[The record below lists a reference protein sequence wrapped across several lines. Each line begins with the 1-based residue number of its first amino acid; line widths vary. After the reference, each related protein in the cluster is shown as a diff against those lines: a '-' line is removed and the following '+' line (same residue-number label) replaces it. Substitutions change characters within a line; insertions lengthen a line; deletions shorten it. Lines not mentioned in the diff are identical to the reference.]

1 MINQQQLVD
10 VLCSLTEDDFK
21 QIEDIIKQLHNM
33 FDDES
38 LSETIKNK
46 VGVEKMQTL
55 EELLDDKYDEEVTIA
70 VLVSK
75 FKSILKKEGELRKSK
90 NTFCSKSCSAIFN
103 NKNRDSHI
111 EFGLYLGFLFENDFE
126 Y

>member
-1 MINQQQLVD
+1 MINQHQLID
-10 VLCSLTEDDFK
+10 VICSLTEDDFK
-21 QIEDIIKQLHNM
+21 QVEDIIKQLHNM
-33 FDDES
+33 FDDKS

-75 FKSILKKEGELRKSK
+75 FK
-90 NTFCSKSCSAIFN
+90 
-103 NKNRDSHI
+103 
-111 EFGLYLGFLFENDFE
+111 
-126 Y
+126 

>member
-1 MINQQQLVD
+1 MINQHQLVD

-21 QIEDIIKQLHNM
+21 QVDEVIKQLRNI
-33 FDDES
+33 FDDKS

-55 EELLDDKYDEEVTIA
+55 AELVDGKYDEEVTMA

-75 FKSILKKEGELRKSK
+75 FK
-90 NTFCSKSCSAIFN
+90 
-103 NKNRDSHI
+103 
-111 EFGLYLGFLFENDFE
+111 
-126 Y
+126 

>member
-1 MINQQQLVD
+1 MINQHQLVD

-21 QIEDIIKQLHNM
+21 QVDEVIKQLHNM
-33 FDDES
+33 FDDKS

-55 EELLDDKYDEEVTIA
+55 AELVDDKYDEEVTIA

-75 FKSILKKEGELRKSK
+75 FK
-90 NTFCSKSCSAIFN
+90 
-103 NKNRDSHI
+103 
-111 EFGLYLGFLFENDFE
+111 
-126 Y
+126 

>member
-1 MINQQQLVD
+1 MINQHQLVD

-21 QIEDIIKQLHNM
+21 QVEDIFKQLRSM
-33 FDDES
+33 FDDKS

-55 EELLDDKYDEEVTIA
+55 AELVDGKYDEEVTMA

-75 FKSILKKEGELRKSK
+75 FK
-90 NTFCSKSCSAIFN
+90 
-103 NKNRDSHI
+103 
-111 EFGLYLGFLFENDFE
+111 
-126 Y
+126 

>member
-1 MINQQQLVD
+1 MINQHQLVD

-21 QIEDIIKQLHNM
+21 QVDEVIKQLHNM
-33 FDDES
+33 FDDKS

-55 EELLDDKYDEEVTIA
+55 AKLVDGKYDEEVTIA

-75 FKSILKKEGELRKSK
+75 LK
-90 NTFCSKSCSAIFN
+90 
-103 NKNRDSHI
+103 
-111 EFGLYLGFLFENDFE
+111 
-126 Y
+126 

>member
-1 MINQQQLVD
+1 MINQHQLVD

-21 QIEDIIKQLHNM
+21 QVDEVIKQLNNIV
-33 FDDES
+33 DDKS

-55 EELLDDKYDEEVTIA
+55 AELVDDKYDDEVTIA

-75 FKSILKKEGELRKSK
+75 FK
-90 NTFCSKSCSAIFN
+90 
-103 NKNRDSHI
+103 
-111 EFGLYLGFLFENDFE
+111 
-126 Y
+126 

>member
-33 FDDES
+33 FDDKS

-55 EELLDDKYDEEVTIA
+55 EELVNGKYDEEVTIA

-75 FKSILKKEGELRKSK
+75 FK
-90 NTFCSKSCSAIFN
+90 
-103 NKNRDSHI
+103 
-111 EFGLYLGFLFENDFE
+111 
-126 Y
+126 

>member
-1 MINQQQLVD
+1 MINQHQLVN

-21 QIEDIIKQLHNM
+21 QVDDVIKQLHNM
-33 FDDES
+33 FDDKS

-55 EELLDDKYDEEVTIA
+55 AELVDGKYDEEVTFA

-75 FKSILKKEGELRKSK
+75 FK
-90 NTFCSKSCSAIFN
+90 
-103 NKNRDSHI
+103 
-111 EFGLYLGFLFENDFE
+111 
-126 Y
+126 

>member
-1 MINQQQLVD
+1 MINQHQLVD

-21 QIEDIIKQLHNM
+21 QVDGVIKQLRNI
-33 FDDES
+33 FDDKS

-55 EELLDDKYDEEVTIA
+55 AELVDGKYDEEVTIA

-75 FKSILKKEGELRKSK
+75 F
-90 NTFCSKSCSAIFN
+90 N
-103 NKNRDSHI
+103 
-111 EFGLYLGFLFENDFE
+111 
-126 Y
+126 

>member
-1 MINQQQLVD
+1 MITQQKLVD

-21 QIEDIIKQLHNM
+21 QVDEVIKQLHNM
-33 FDDES
+33 FDDKS

-55 EELLDDKYDEEVTIA
+55 AELVDGKYDEEVTMA

-75 FKSILKKEGELRKSK
+75 FK
-90 NTFCSKSCSAIFN
+90 
-103 NKNRDSHI
+103 
-111 EFGLYLGFLFENDFE
+111 
-126 Y
+126 

>member
-1 MINQQQLVD
+1 MINQHQLVE

-21 QIEDIIKQLHNM
+21 QVDEVIKQLHNM
-33 FDDES
+33 FDDKS

-55 EELLDDKYDEEVTIA
+55 AELVDGKYDEEVTMA

-75 FKSILKKEGELRKSK
+75 FK
-90 NTFCSKSCSAIFN
+90 
-103 NKNRDSHI
+103 
-111 EFGLYLGFLFENDFE
+111 
-126 Y
+126 

>member
-1 MINQQQLVD
+1 MINQHQLVD

-21 QIEDIIKQLHNM
+21 QIEYIIKQLRNI
-33 FDDES
+33 FDDKS

-55 EELLDDKYDEEVTIA
+55 AELVDGKYDEEVTIA

-75 FKSILKKEGELRKSK
+75 F
-90 NTFCSKSCSAIFN
+90 N
-103 NKNRDSHI
+103 
-111 EFGLYLGFLFENDFE
+111 
-126 Y
+126 

>member
-1 MINQQQLVD
+1 MINQHQLVD

-21 QIEDIIKQLHNM
+21 QVDGVIKQLRNI
-33 FDDES
+33 FDDKS

-55 EELLDDKYDEEVTIA
+55 AELVDGKYDEEVTIA

-75 FKSILKKEGELRKSK
+75 FK
-90 NTFCSKSCSAIFN
+90 
-103 NKNRDSHI
+103 
-111 EFGLYLGFLFENDFE
+111 
-126 Y
+126 

>member
-1 MINQQQLVD
+1 MINQHQLVE

-21 QIEDIIKQLHNM
+21 QVDEVIKQLHNM
-33 FDDES
+33 FDDKS

-55 EELLDDKYDEEVTIA
+55 AESVVGKYGEEVMIA

-75 FKSILKKEGELRKSK
+75 FK
-90 NTFCSKSCSAIFN
+90 
-103 NKNRDSHI
+103 
-111 EFGLYLGFLFENDFE
+111 
-126 Y
+126 

>member
-1 MINQQQLVD
+1 MINQHQLVD

-33 FDDES
+33 FDDKS
-38 LSETIKNK
+38 LSETVKNK

-55 EELLDDKYDEEVTIA
+55 AELVDGKYDEEVTIA

-75 FKSILKKEGELRKSK
+75 FK
-90 NTFCSKSCSAIFN
+90 
-103 NKNRDSHI
+103 
-111 EFGLYLGFLFENDFE
+111 
-126 Y
+126 

>member
-1 MINQQQLVD
+1 MINQHQLVD

-21 QIEDIIKQLHNM
+21 QVDEVIKQLHNM
-33 FDDES
+33 FDDKS

-55 EELLDDKYDEEVTIA
+55 AELVEGKYDDEVTIA

-75 FKSILKKEGELRKSK
+75 FK
-90 NTFCSKSCSAIFN
+90 
-103 NKNRDSHI
+103 
-111 EFGLYLGFLFENDFE
+111 
-126 Y
+126 

>member
-1 MINQQQLVD
+1 MINQHQLVD

-21 QIEDIIKQLHNM
+21 QIEDIIKQLRNI
-33 FDDES
+33 FDDKS

-55 EELLDDKYDEEVTIA
+55 AELVDGKYDEEVTIA

-75 FKSILKKEGELRKSK
+75 F
-90 NTFCSKSCSAIFN
+90 N
-103 NKNRDSHI
+103 
-111 EFGLYLGFLFENDFE
+111 
-126 Y
+126 

>member
-10 VLCSLTEDDFK
+10 VLCSVTEDDFK
-21 QIEDIIKQLHNM
+21 QVDDVIKQLHNM
-33 FDDES
+33 FDDKS

-55 EELLDDKYDEEVTIA
+55 AELVDGNYDEEVTFA

-75 FKSILKKEGELRKSK
+75 FK
-90 NTFCSKSCSAIFN
+90 
-103 NKNRDSHI
+103 
-111 EFGLYLGFLFENDFE
+111 
-126 Y
+126 

>member
-1 MINQQQLVD
+1 MINQHQLVD

-21 QIEDIIKQLHNM
+21 QVDEVIKQLHNL
-33 FDDES
+33 FDDKS

-55 EELLDDKYDEEVTIA
+55 AELVDGKYDEEVTFA

-75 FKSILKKEGELRKSK
+75 FK
-90 NTFCSKSCSAIFN
+90 
-103 NKNRDSHI
+103 
-111 EFGLYLGFLFENDFE
+111 
-126 Y
+126 